1 MGEPEDL
8 PCNGVNIVIKNPA
21 GKILLVR
28 HNYGDFKW
36 SLPGGGI
43 KKKELS
49 NRAIYRELHEETKLT
64 IVGRP
69 ILVADIQ
76 LVIKWR
82 HKVLLFTAPEWGGKP
97 EADGIEISAV
107 EFMDT
112 DYIQNHPDVY
122 PAQKKFIQIF
132 EASYLKLPLPVYAL
146 ASDPPI
152 IEW

>member
-1 MGEPEDL
+1 LGEPEDL
-8 PCNGVNIVIKNPA
+8 PDNGVNIVIKNPA
-21 GKILLVR
+21 GEILLVQ

-43 KKKELS
+43 KKGELS
-49 NRAIYRELHEETKLT
+49 NKAVRRELYEETKLT

-82 HKVLLFTAPEWGGKP
+82 HKVLLFTAPEWEGEP
-97 EADGIEISAV
+97 EADGNEISAV
-107 EFMDT
+107 KFMSIKN
-112 DYIQNHPDVY
+112 IQNHPHVY